1 MNKRIFFS
9 LASLFLALGLSSQNL
24 VNVRVAEGT
33 LAGTDSSG
41 VKIFKGVPFPHR
53 LSATSVGVSHNR
65 Q

>member
-41 VKIFKGVPFPHR
+41 VKIATTGSSLAGCEKGDAVR
-53 LSATSVGVSHNR
+53 S
-65 Q
+65 